1 MDLTRLRHH
10 ITRTV
15 VATTLAVGG
24 LGIASTAPAFAAADD
39 NTNDTVSVSG
49 HGSVKGTPDTLISHF
64 KAHTKRAST
73 KDALDAC
80 GQVVTQVTDAL
91 KAEGVAASDIQTTGL
106 TVGPTYN
113 RHGKPTGM
121 YRATEGLTAKMH
133 PLDVA
138 EKALDAAA
146 SAGGNSL
153 RIGYSS
159 LTILDKE
166 KFRSEARA
174 QAFENA
180 KAAAEQYAELA
191 GRQLGRAEQIVGN
204 ATGPSP
210 EALSPP
216 RQTALPNSGSAGG
229 AAAPSSSV
237 PVSPGKQKISA
248 SVDVV
253 WALEDAPAPAT

>member
-1 MDLTRLRHH
+1 MVTATLATGGL
-10 ITRTV
+10 V
-15 VATTLAVGG
+15 VAG
-24 LGIASTAPAFAAADD
+24 ASPAAAADD
-39 NTNDTVSVSG
+39 STNDTVSVSG

-64 KAHTKRAST
+64 EAHARRAST
-73 KDALDAC
+73 EAALNDC
-80 GQVVTQVTDAL
+80 GRVVTRVINAL
-91 KAEGVAASDIQTTGL
+91 KESGVAEADIQTTGL
-106 TVGPTYN
+106 SVGPTYN
-113 RHGKPTGM
+113 RHGKFTGF

-133 PLDVA
+133 PLDLA

-146 SAGGNSL
+146 AAGGNSL

-159 LTILDKE
+159 LTILNKE

-174 QAFENA
+174 QAFANA

-204 ATGPSP
+204 ATGPSA
-210 EALSPP
+210 ETISPP
-216 RQTALPNSGSAGG
+216 HRALPNGGASAGAVG
-229 AAAPSSSV
+229 APSAGV

-253 WALEDAPAPAT
+253 WALEDAPPPTA